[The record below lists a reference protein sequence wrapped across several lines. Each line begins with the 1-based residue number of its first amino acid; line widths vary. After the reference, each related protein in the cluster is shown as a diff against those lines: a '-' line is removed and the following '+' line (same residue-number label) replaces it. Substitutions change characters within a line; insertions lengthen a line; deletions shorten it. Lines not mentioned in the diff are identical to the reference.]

1 MLIHDCQIANKGCPT
16 EQKLD
21 LTKYNRWGRIRML
34 SVLTSGTWT
43 GYTSYDEAG

>member
-21 LTKYNRWGRIRML
+21 LTKNDTMGP
-34 SVLTSGTWT
+34 
-43 GYTSYDEAG
+43 